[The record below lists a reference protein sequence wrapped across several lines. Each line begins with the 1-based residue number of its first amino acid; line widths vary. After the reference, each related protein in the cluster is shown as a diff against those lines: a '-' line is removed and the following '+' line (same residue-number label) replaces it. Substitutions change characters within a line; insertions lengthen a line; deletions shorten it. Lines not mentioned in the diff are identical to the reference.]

1 VSIQCADG
9 LRPSSRSELPSGDHQ
24 STQAR
29 HYDRCVAH
37 EAHNFLVNDIFA
49 RRLALAAKA
58 WASGRMLDVG
68 CGTKPY
74 VAMFRPYVDE
84 HVGLD
89 LATSPHGVRSVDLVG
104 TAYEIPVEDG
114 SFDTVLCTFVLEHL
128 EEPAHALRE
137 AYRVL
142 RPGGVAIYGVPFIW
156 HLHEEPRDFF
166 RYSKYGLRYLFEHA
180 GFEIRELEAL
190 AGFWVTVGQ
199 LFAYYVNGI
208 QRGPLRAATARNVI
222 TSMIQRSAQF
232 LDRLHTAE
240 AWTWAYL
247 VVATRRSDDPS
258 VRAQ

>member
-1 VSIQCADG
+1 
-9 LRPSSRSELPSGDHQ
+9 
-24 STQAR
+24 
-29 HYDRCVAH
+29 
-37 EAHNFLVNDIFA
+37 
-49 RRLALAAKA
+49 
-58 WASGRMLDVG
+58 MLDIG

-74 VAMFRPYVDE
+74 VAIFRPYVDE

-89 LATSPHGVRSVDLVG
+89 LSTTLHGTESIDLVG
-104 TAYEIPVEDG
+104 TAYEIPAEDG

-128 EEPAHALRE
+128 EEPAQALRE

-166 RYSKYGLRYLFEHA
+166 RYSKYGLTYLFEQA
-180 GFEIRELEAL
+180 GFEVRQLEAL

-199 LFAYYVNGI
+199 LFAYYVDGI
-208 QRGPLRAATARNVI
+208 QRGPLRTSRARNAV

-247 VVATRRSDDPS
+247 AVATRPPGDRTMTDQ
-258 VRAQ
+258 RAAVAATERIPNS

>member
-1 VSIQCADG
+1 V
-9 LRPSSRSELPSGDHQ
+9 
-24 STQAR
+24 AR
-29 HYDRCVAH
+29 
-37 EAHNFLVNDIFA
+37 EAHNFLVNDIFE
-49 RRLALAAKA
+49 RRLASVAATSA
-58 WASGRMLDVG
+58 RGRLLDIG

-74 VAMFRPYVDE
+74 AAMFQPYVEE

-89 LATSPHGVRSVDLVG
+89 LANSIHGTETVDLVG

-128 EEPAHALRE
+128 EEPAQALRE

-166 RYSKYGLRYLFEHA
+166 RYSKYGLRYLFEQA
-180 GFEIRELEAL
+180 GFDLRKLEAL
-190 AGFWVTVGQ
+190 AGFWVTMGQ
-199 LFAYYVNGI
+199 FLAYYVNGI
-208 QRGPLRAATARNVI
+208 QKGPLRTPPLRDAI
-222 TSMIQRSAQF
+222 TSVIQHSAQF
-232 LDRLHTAE
+232 LDRLHRAE

-247 VVATRRSDDPS
+247 VVATRSSDDPL